1 MNPQARSSGLTT
13 FHTMKQH
20 YFPPKNKTKPTS
32 IVVMLFLLQDIIL
45 ASVFIIQTC
54 LCSGQVPEMFHA
66 DYVYKN
72 FFFLFLGVE
81 KGCTLGFL
89 FLSFW

>member
-32 IVVMLFLLQDIIL
+32 IVVIFLLQDIIL

-54 LCSGQVPEMFHA
+54 LCSGQVPEMSHA

>member
-1 MNPQARSSGLTT
+1 
-13 FHTMKQH
+13 
-20 YFPPKNKTKPTS
+20 
-32 IVVMLFLLQDIIL
+32 MLFLLQDIIL